1 MNTRRNFFKVL
12 GLGAGVAATGVAGA
26 VALVAATPGKSEAV
40 KQLEKNTGYNITFI
54 AAYGEEIPSSPI
66 NTHSMTGSNITTM
79 YSPYSDRR
87 FVPGTR
93 KDVQASIKVGPD
105 GNMYLKQNGKWTRIV
120 TE

>member
-26 VALVAATPGKSEAV
+26 AALVAATPGKSEAV
-40 KQLEKNTGYNITFI
+40 KQLEKSTGYNITFT
-54 AAYGEEIPSSPI
+54 AAYGEEVPPSP
-66 NTHSMTGSNITTM
+66 SNKGFI
-79 YSPYSDRR
+79 YSPYSADQA

-93 KDVQASIKVGPD
+93 KQVDASIQVGPD
-105 GNMYLKQNGKWTRIV
+105 GNMYLKQNGKWARIV